1 MRDEEFTLIGRN
13 PVIEAFRAGK
23 AIDRLFVQDG
33 LHDGPISTILREAK
47 KAGVKP
53 EFVKKERLDEI
64 AGQGTSH
71 QGVAAYLAAFHYS
84 SVQEMLDA
92 AHEKNEDP
100 FLFILD
106 AI

>member
-47 KAGVKP
+47 KAV
-53 EFVKKERLDEI
+53 
-64 AGQGTSH
+64 
-71 QGVAAYLAAFHYS
+71 
-84 SVQEMLDA
+84 
-92 AHEKNEDP
+92 
-100 FLFILD
+100 
-106 AI
+106 